1 MAETQAMG
9 SAPGG
14 PTPAFSGV
22 SVTIPERYDLLDEL
36 GRGGMGVVY
45 KVRDRETGE
54 VLALKFLKSEIASDQ
69 QIMERFKNEL
79 RLAHRITH
87 RNVAR
92 LYEFHRAGDAAYLSM
107 EFVEGQSL
115 RSVIQAEGKMEPAR
129 VYEIARQLGAGLSE
143 AHRQSIAHRDL
154 KPENVM
160 LTSDGDVKVMDFGIS
175 RSFASGATV
184 TGAIIGTPA
193 YMSPEQ
199 AEGKPADHR
208 ADIYAFGLMLYE
220 MYTGVQAFTGETPVS
235 VALKQIRERPEPPRK
250 LDPGLPKH
258 IEQAILRCLEK
269 DPVKRFQSVDEV
281 VAALGAAAPAA
292 TTVVLRPMKLSRVR
306 IWAAIAAGVVMLATA
321 ILLLI
326 SSRRQ
331 SDSIELPMQRFTL
344 ANGLPVVLSVDH
356 ATPTFTLAIT
366 YKTGSRADPPGRDG
380 LSHLVSHLM
389 FQGSANVAGGEHNSL
404 IQRVG
409 GFPLDANYADS
420 DLFAS
425 SLPSNQLEL
434 ALYLEADRMRALE
447 ITPAGMDE
455 ARTTLIEE
463 QRTRVDNSPY
473 GLAGVLL
480 HEIAFDNPVN
490 RRTGYGNL
498 EVLKSITAEEAN
510 RFHQAYYTP
519 SNAAL
524 ALVGDFDPAKAR
536 ERIEH
541 YFGSIPKRPA
551 PPPPDIRES
560 QRSAE
565 ARRTTTSALA
575 QAPLL
580 MLAWRTPS
588 SGDPDWVPLRA
599 LMNLLG
605 GNEASRLQTAL
616 VKGSGVA
623 TAIQILQ
630 EDNSGVNLLM
640 LNIVAAPGKDLAQVE
655 SRTYQEFERIA
666 KEGVSEAELER
677 MFIGYTR
684 SRAVSLITTTA
695 RAASMSRLL
704 GSQGYPEGLNEWGKD
719 LRKVNTESLRRVIAK
734 YFTPANRSVLY
745 VYPAGKEPR

>member
-1 MAETQAMG
+1 MG
-9 SAPGG
+9 SAPSGATG
-14 PTPAFSGV
+14 AFPGAN
-22 SVTIPERYDLLDEL
+22 VTMPERYDLLDEL

-115 RSVIQAEGKMEPAR
+115 RSVMQAEGKMEPAR
-129 VYEIARQLGAGLSE
+129 AYEIARQLGAGLSE

-199 AEGKPADHR
+199 AEGRPADHR

-235 VALKQIRERPEPPRK
+235 VALKQIRERPEAPRK

-269 DPVKRFQSVDEV
+269 DPAKRFQSVDEV
-281 VAALGAAAPAA
+281 IAALGGTAAAGK
-292 TTVVLRPMKLSRVR
+292 TVVLAPRTGSRVR
-306 IWAAIAAGVVMLATA
+306 LWVIAAASVAVLAA
-321 ILLLI
+321 GAMWFLWWRGH
-326 SSRRQ
+326 SS
-331 SDSIELPMQRFTL
+331 DEINLHMQRFTL
-344 ANGLPVVLSVDH
+344 ANGLQVVLSLDH
-356 ATPTFTLAIT
+356 ATPTFTLALS
-366 YKTGSRADPPGRDG
+366 YKTGARADPPGREG

-389 FQGSANVAGGEHNSL
+389 FQGSPNVAAGEHLSL
-404 IQRVG
+404 IQSLG
-409 GFPLDANYADS
+409 GIPLDVNYADS
-420 DLFAS
+420 DLFAA

-434 ALYLEADRMRALE
+434 ALYLEADRMRSLE
-447 ITPAGMDE
+447 ITPAGLDE

-463 QRTRVDNSPY
+463 QRTRIDNSPY
-473 GLAGVLL
+473 GLANVLL
-480 HEIAFDNPVN
+480 HEMAFDNPVN

-510 RFHQAYYTP
+510 RFHQTYYTP

-524 ALVGDFDPAKAR
+524 ALVGDFDPANAR
-536 ERIEH
+536 ARIEH

-551 PPPPDIRES
+551 PPPADIREPG
-560 QRSAE
+560 RSAE

-588 SGDPDWVPLRA
+588 PSDPDWFPLRA
-599 LMNLLG
+599 VMNLLG

-616 VKGSGVA
+616 VKSSGVA
-623 TAIQILQ
+623 SAIQVLQ
-630 EDNSGVNLLM
+630 EDNSGLNLLM

-655 SRTYQEFERIA
+655 SRAHQEIERIA
-666 KEGVSEAELER
+666 KEGISDAEMER
-677 MFIGYTR
+677 MFIGHAR
-684 SRAVSLITTTA
+684 SRALSLITTTA
-695 RAASMSRLL
+695 RGAAMSRLL
-704 GSQGYPEGLNEWGKD
+704 GSHGYPEGLNEWSKE
-719 LRKVNTESLRRVIAK
+719 LRKVNSESLRRVIAK

-745 VYPAGKEPR
+745 VYPAGAEPR